1 MEKRFLLVLA
11 FTVSS
16 YYLNAQ
22 IQNLSRKYYWVDGNL
37 GIYNSDKR
45 NVGND
50 GITFGLGLNYKFNN
64 TYFKLRYLHQREVQ
78 FIFPDNPSES
88 FNGIGGLLGKGFSGE
103 YLHIY
108 FLGGIGVTNG
118 VIRGKQLPSASSGY
132 FGFDIDFNSNY
143 ERIEFWTP
151 TIPLEIEF
159 TVTPIAN
166 VGFSLSFWNELNAI
180 RSTYGFS
187 LKVSGGKLR

>member
-1 MEKRFLLVLA
+1 MKMKFKLLSI
-11 FTVSS
+11 FTLLI
-16 YYLNAQ
+16 LNVMAQ
-22 IQNLSRKYYWVDGNL
+22 EQNSSRKYYWVDGNL

-50 GITFGLGLNYKFNN
+50 GITFGLALNYKLKN

-78 FIFPDNPSES
+78 FIFPNNPSES

-118 VIRGKQLPSASSGY
+118 VIRGKELKSYSFFSST
-132 FGFDIDFNSNY
+132 Y